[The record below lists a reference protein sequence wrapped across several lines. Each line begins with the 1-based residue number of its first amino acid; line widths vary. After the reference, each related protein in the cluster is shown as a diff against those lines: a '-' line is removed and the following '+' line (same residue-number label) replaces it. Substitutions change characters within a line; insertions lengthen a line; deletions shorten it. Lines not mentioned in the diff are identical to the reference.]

1 MERRLSAHDGQC
13 PRAFLPVRVNA
24 IEAPL
29 IHQARL
35 LMIPDQVETVGDVNP
50 PAEVRL
56 GREVRPGKRVQ
67 LSRGGAEAEHL
78 LDVIFRQD
86 VLGKTIGLSGASRR
100 PLPSLLN
107 KHVQPRDHFG
117 AQDLEKV
124 RARLLPTGP
133 DFEEERQVTID
144 GLQSRRAEMLT
155 LPQTALARKRRRQ
168 MIAGV
173 PEGHGLWRVNGEGEA
188 DLETVRGGGSKLDE
202 RGDHVLELRRRDVGG
217 LVRDE
222 YGEDWV
228 EKVREGAR
236 SRRRGRK
243 TAEDDKGG
251 DQSAP
256 LDRGEGKE

>member
-1 MERRLSAHDGQC
+1 MSAHDGQC
-13 PRAFLPVRVNA
+13 TRAFLPVGVNA
-24 IEAPL
+24 IEDPL
-29 IHQARL
+29 IHQTRL
-35 LMIPDQVETVGDVNP
+35 LVIPDQVETVGDVDP

-67 LSRGGAEAEHL
+67 LGRGGAEAEHL

-117 AQDLEKV
+117 AQGLEKV

-133 DFEEERQVTID
+133 DFEEERQVAIE
-144 GLQSRRAEMLT
+144 GLQLRRAKMLT
-155 LPQTALARKRRRQ
+155 RPLARKRRRQ

-188 DLETVRGGGSKLDE
+188 DLETVRVGGSKLDE

-217 LVRDE
+217 LVRGE

-243 TAEDDKGG
+243 TAEDDEGG